1 MNNEYRIQTYEL
13 SSSNIFWT
21 SQISEV
27 FENKIFFFEKK
38 GVLLMVLIFIYLLKF
53 KIYIF
58 MLSLTGP
65 VILF

>member
-27 FENKIFFFEKK
+27 FENKIFFLKRK